1 MYGAAV
7 PATGFYI
14 DGGYAYFFDAV
25 TGLVKIMFSP
35 RGASDTVV
43 AKGSAAYS
51 AIYRTIQGLR
61 PVTQTQLDALM
72 KPTRAS
78 APTPSAAAAPAAGQA
93 VVQAAEAATPFYKKE
108 WFPPAAVLGIVVLLG
123 GVLILRKN

>member
-1 MYGAAV
+1 MYGAAA
-7 PATGFYI
+7 PSTGFYI

-25 TGLVKIMFSP
+25 TGLLKIMFSP

-43 AKGSAAYS
+43 AKGSSGYS

-61 PVTQTQLDALM
+61 PVTQAQLDALM
-72 KPTRAS
+72 KPSRAS
-78 APTPSAAAAPAAGQA
+78 SSPSSAPAAPAALTQA
-93 VVQAAEAATPFYKKE
+93 SAALATPFYKQD
-108 WFPPAAVLGIVVLLG
+108 WFPPAAVLGLVMLLG